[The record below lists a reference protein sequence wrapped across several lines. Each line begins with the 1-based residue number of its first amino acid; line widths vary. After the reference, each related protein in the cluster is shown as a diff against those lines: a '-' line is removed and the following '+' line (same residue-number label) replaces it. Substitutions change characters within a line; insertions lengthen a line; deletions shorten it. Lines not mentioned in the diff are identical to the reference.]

1 MSEILLTIAIPAY
14 NRPHWL
20 RRLLF
25 SIASC
30 PVEIQSQ
37 VEVIVSDDSTIAEC
51 GTVFNEC
58 IRSWHGSSHY
68 ERNQPSLGM
77 AGNWNHCIRL
87 AQGQYLLI
95 LHDDDYLEPEG
106 VEHIVTTLKRYS
118 QYAVFLFGVHVVDPQ
133 GRILKRQR
141 FKEDQYLRPMEA
153 LKQVLT
159 NSSFV
164 RFPGIVIQKNLLD
177 SVGYFDEMVGGTAD
191 LYLWVKLLH
200 SAGLM
205 GISIVTANYTVH
217 SEALT
222 MGMFNQSVV
231 ESIIRL
237 FEWVEVQGWLPDQVL
252 RDCRVNYLHQFILA
266 GTFRYL
272 RRFKFKQAQQ
282 VFRLFKN
289 CSLYQSSTILKWKIL
304 RICFQVILN

>member
-14 NRPHWL
+14 NRPQWL
-20 RRLLF
+20 RRSLR
-25 SIASC
+25 SIVSC
-30 PVEIQSQ
+30 PAAIQSQ

-51 GTVFNEC
+51 REVFEDC
-58 IRSWHGSSHY
+58 IRFWQGSSHY

-77 AGNWNHCIRL
+77 AGNWNHCISL

-106 VEHIVTTLKRYS
+106 VQNILETLKQYS
-118 QYAVFLFGVHVVDPQ
+118 QYSVFLFGVNVVDNQ
-133 GRILKRQR
+133 GRILKRQYL
-141 FKEDQYLRPMEA
+141 KKNQYLEPIEA

-164 RFPGIVIQKNLLD
+164 RFPGIVVQKNLFNFT
-177 SVGYFDEMVGGTAD
+177 GYFDDRVGGTAD
-191 LYLWVKLLH
+191 LYLWVKLFH
-200 SAGLM
+200 QSGLM
-205 GISIVTANYTVH
+205 SVSVVTANYTVH

-231 ESIIRL
+231 ESIMKL
-237 FEWVEVQGWLPDQVL
+237 FEWIELQNWLSSQVL
-252 RDCRVNYLHQFILA
+252 TECRVNYLHQFILA

-272 RRFKFKQAQQ
+272 RQLNFQEAKK
-282 VFRLFKN
+282 VFRLFRFCN
-289 CSLYQSSTILKWKIL
+289 LNHSSTIWKWKIL
-304 RICFQVILN
+304 KICFQVILN